1 MKKIGLILS
10 FFALVMIS
18 GCSKEEPTETQKQET
33 PAAVTHELTADEARE
48 IAREAYIYGLPLV
61 LNYKT
66 MYNYA
71 VNDKSPE
78 YKGDFNVLGCNAR
91 VYTPEDKAVVTPNSD
106 TPYCM
111 AWLDLRAEPI
121 VLTIPEMEKER
132 FYEVQL
138 IDLFVH
144 NFAYISTIAT
154 GNVPGKYLLTGP
166 EWKGKLPEGIK
177 EVIPCET
184 QLFFSIYRT
193 QLFNPSDIDNVKKIQ
208 DAYRIEPLSTYLG
221 AKAPAAAPAIDFP
234 QWKEG
239 EQFNVG
245 AFVYL
250 DFMLSLVKTPQE
262 EQALMKRFAKL
273 GLGTEDKFDIKK
285 FSPEI
290 QKAIEDG
297 VKEGFS
303 EIEKFAKKATAD
315 PLASAKIVGTRDFLN
330 KSAKENYNLDN
341 FFVMRAVAAHLGIY
355 GNSASEAIYPTYLVD
370 ADGKPFDASQNK
382 YTLTFKKGEFPPVKA
397 FWSLTMY
404 DGKTQL
410 LIDNPIN
417 RYLLNS
423 PMMEQFK
430 FDKDGSLTF
439 YVQKESPGKDIESN
453 WLPAPDG
460 PFYAVMRLYGPQ
472 KEALEGKWTPPA
484 LQKTN

>member
-1 MKKIGLILS
+1 MSLVLIS
-10 FFALVMIS
+10 PS
-18 GCSKEEPTETQKQET
+18 C
-33 PAAVTHELTADEARE
+33 ADETKLTPKEAQQ
-48 IAREAYIYGLPLV
+48 IAKEAYVYGLPLV

-66 MYNYA
+66 MYNY
-71 VNDKSPE
+71 VVDKKSPE
-78 YKGDFNVLGCNAR
+78 YKGDFNHLGCEAR
-91 VYTPEDKAVVTPNSD
+91 VYTSEDKAVVTPNSD

-111 AWLDLRAEPI
+111 TWADPRAEPL
-121 VLTIPEMEKER
+121 VFTIPEIEKER

-138 IDLFVH
+138 IDLFTH

-166 EWKGKLPEGIK
+166 DWKGKIPKGIK
-177 EVIPCET
+177 KVIPCEA
-184 QLFFSIYRT
+184 QLFFSIHRT

-208 DAYRIEPLSTYLG
+208 DAYRIEPLSSYLG
-221 AKAPAAAPAIDFP
+221 TKAPAAAQAIDFP
-234 QWKEG
+234 KWKEG
-239 EQFNVG
+239 EQFTAG
-245 AFVYL
+245 GFVYL
-250 DFMLSLVKTPQE
+250 DFMLSLVAAPQE

-290 QKAIEDG
+290 QKAIEEG

-303 EIEKFAKKATAD
+303 EIEAFNVKHAAD
-315 PLASAKIVGTRDFLN
+315 PLATAKIFGTRDFLN
-330 KSAKENYNLDN
+330 KSAKENYNFDN
-341 FFVMRAVAAHLGIY
+341 FFVMRAIAAHMGLY
-355 GNSASEAIYPTYLVD
+355 GNSAVEAIYPTYL
-370 ADGKPFDASQNK
+370 ADTEGKPFDASQNN

-423 PMMEQFK
+423 PMMEQFV
-430 FDKDGSLTF
+430 FAKDGSLTL
-439 YVQKESPGKDIESN
+439 YVQKESPGKDLESN

-460 PFYAVMRLYGPQ
+460 PFYAVLRLYGPK
-472 KEALEGKWTPPA
+472 KEALEGKWVNPP
-484 LQKTN
+484 LVKVSKN